1 MLISIGKT
9 AAILG
14 VSVSTL
20 RRWDKGEILPTT
32 TRTAGGHRRYKLTIV
47 LAHTGLE
54 VGTKV
59 STQQNNS
66 GQLLVVTYV
75 RVSSAKQAQNL
86 ETQSLHLRAFVEQQG
101 WTLVEEYRDIGSGL
115 NDQRKGL
122 LKLLRDLPVLQP
134 AKIVVSYLDRLARFG
149 TTVLQTIGKLFGTEI
164 VVTHGTTNELS
175 FEEQLTQDM
184 IALVTSF
191 AGKLHRA
198 RRGQQTMNEGSIAS
212 QPAH

>member
-9 AAILG
+9 ATMLG

-20 RRWDKGEILPTT
+20 RRWDKDQRFPAASKTL
-32 TRTAGGHRRYKLTIV
+32 GGHRRYDLTSI
-47 LAHTGLE
+47 LTCYGQNKTNTRE
-54 VGTKV
+54 SCTVG
-59 STQQNNS
+59 SEH
-66 GQLLVVTYV
+66 LPVVIYA
-75 RVSSAKQAQNL
+75 RVSSAKQTQDL
-86 ETQSLHLRAFVEQQG
+86 ETQSKHLKSFVEQQG
-101 WTLVEEYRDIGSGL
+101 WKIIEEYHDIGSGL

-122 LKLLRDLPVLQP
+122 LRLVRDLPVLRP

-149 TTVLQTIGKLFGTEI
+149 TAILQAIGEVFGTEI
-164 VVTHGTTNELS
+164 VVTHASTDQLS

-198 RRGQQTMNEGSIAS
+198 RRGQQT
-212 QPAH
+212 